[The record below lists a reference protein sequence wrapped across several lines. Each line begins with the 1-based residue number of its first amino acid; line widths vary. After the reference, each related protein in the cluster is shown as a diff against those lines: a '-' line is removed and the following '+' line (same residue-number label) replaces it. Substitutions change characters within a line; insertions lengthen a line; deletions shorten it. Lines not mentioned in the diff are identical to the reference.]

1 MKVVS
6 KKVKEDLCGVLGV
19 LIGIMII
26 TIYELLK

>member
-1 MKVVS
+1 MKAVS
-6 KKVKEDLCGVLGV
+6 KKVKEDLYGVLGV